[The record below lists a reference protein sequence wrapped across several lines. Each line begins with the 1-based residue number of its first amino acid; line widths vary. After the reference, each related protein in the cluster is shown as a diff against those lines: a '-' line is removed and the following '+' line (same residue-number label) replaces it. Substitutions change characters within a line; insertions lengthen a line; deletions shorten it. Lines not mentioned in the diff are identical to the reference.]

1 MKLNYSELTTMVGL
15 LKQEERKSAEHCEK
29 AAKDVAEAKRRF
41 QEWVRDYRKRAAR
54 LDVDD
59 VTAEKTIDQAYAEIV
74 TPYEEGDRVV
84 RAYHSD
90 IEHIMYKFTRDVFE
104 I

>member
-1 MKLNYSELTTMVGL
+1 MKLTYSELTTMVGL

-54 LDVDD
+54 VDVDD

>member
-1 MKLNYSELTTMVGL
+1 M
-15 LKQEERKSAEHCEK
+15 KQEERKSAEHCEK

-41 QEWVRDYRKRAAR
+41 QEWIRDYRKRAAKV
-54 LDVDD
+54 DVDD
-59 VTAEKTIDQAYAEIV
+59 VTAEKTIDQAYAEMV

-90 IEHIMYKFTRDVFE
+90 VESILRKFTEGAFE
-104 I
+104 L